1 MWFFKRKKAHKQE
14 LEVSGLHFSHSVGIR
29 LADNAFPSA
38 SCVRH
43 LGFIT
48 LSPHHEDVLAWIS
61 RLQGVIQSDQTPIL
75 VNLSEDIRRSFAL
88 AYDFADILVI
98 DPDPAGGI
106 GSPDVSD
113 ITSLLDDLLSL
124 RLCYEKI
131 TPIYL
136 RVPKVKSVVAGGNT
150 RQISVYN
157 GLKGVQEVGA
167 QDDDIVIIHDSAR
180 PLISQK
186 IIVDNINACKEFGA
200 VDTVIKASDTIVH
213 SENGET
219 ITDIPPRKELY
230 QGQTPQTFK
239 MSIIMKAHEAALN
252 NEIPNVTD
260 DTKLVLSLGMPV
272 HLVEGDKLNF
282 KITTFDDLMM
292 LKALLKIGKSE
303 VL

>member
-1 MWFFKRKKAHKQE
+1 MNIALILAAGTGSRMGNADKPKQF
-14 LEVSGLHFSHSVGIR
+14 L
-29 LADNAFPSA
+29 
-38 SCVRH
+38 
-43 LGFIT
+43 
-48 LSPHHEDVLAWIS
+48 
-61 RLQGVIQSDQTPIL
+61 
-75 VNLSEDIRRSFAL
+75 
-88 AYDFADILVI
+88 
-98 DPDPAGGI
+98 
-106 GSPDVSD
+106 
-113 ITSLLDDLLSL
+113 
-124 RLCYEKI
+124 
-131 TPIYL
+131 PIYGKPL
-136 RVPKVKSVVAGGNT
+136 MVHTIEAFEMNPEVDAIVISTNKEYIDDVKVMCKQYDLSKVKVVVAGGDT
-150 RQISVYN
+150 RQISVFN
-157 GLKGVQEVGA
+157 GLKGVQELGA
-167 QDDDIVIIHDSAR
+167 KDDDIVIIHDSAR

-186 IIVDNINACKEFGA
+186 IIADN
-200 VDTVIKASDTIVH
+200 IKASDTIVH

-219 ITDIPPRKELY
+219 ITNIPPRKELY